1 MTTRHL
7 VRIAL
12 ALTAVL
18 LVAGCG
24 GDDGGNGEAGNGG
37 EGASETITIS
47 ATEFAFEPASVTIDE
62 PGTYTFVVENAGEA
76 PHALAIEGPGVDE
89 ESATIEGGETAELT
103 VEITEPGEYELIC
116 PVDGHRE
123 QGMEGT
129 LVLEGR

>member
-1 MTTRHL
+1 MKGRHL
-7 VRIAL
+7 IRAALVLTAAL
-12 ALTAVL
+12 ALAS
-18 LVAGCG
+18 CG
-24 GDDGGNGEAGNGG
+24 GDGNGDGDNGG
-37 EGASETITIS
+37 GASETIAIS
-47 ATEFAFEPASVTIDE
+47 ATEFAFDPATVTIDE

-89 ESATIEGGETAELT
+89 ESATVEGGETAELT

-116 PVDGHRE
+116 PVEGHRE